1 MSETGTGR
9 RRYRSELRARQA
21 RETRQVVVEAAT
33 ELFVRHGYAATT
45 LDAVADA
52 AEVSR
57 KTVFN
62 AVGGKSALL
71 HLAWDRSL
79 TGDDEPV
86 PMAQRPAVRQILA
99 STDPAESVRLWVAM
113 VVDVQVRSAPIGR
126 VLAAAADVDPDAA
139 ALLATAD
146 AERYQGAREFVEHL
160 HRVGGLRPGV
170 TPERAADV
178 CWAQNDGS
186 AYRRLVLDRG
196 WPAAAFEQWLVRV
209 VTTSLLP
216 D

>member
-1 MSETGTGR
+1 MSEADTGR
-9 RRYRSELRARQA
+9 RTYRSELRARQA

-52 AEVSR
+52 AGVSR

-62 AVGGKSALL
+62 AVGGKSVLL
-71 HLAWDRSL
+71 HLAWDQSL
-79 TGDDEPV
+79 TGDDVPV
-86 PMAQRPAVRQILA
+86 SMAQRPAVQQILA
-99 STDPAESVRLWVAM
+99 SADPAESVRLWVAM

-126 VLAAAADVDPDAA
+126 VLAVAADGDPDAA

-146 AERYQGAREFVEHL
+146 AERHQGAREFVAHL
-160 HRVGGLRPGV
+160 RRLGGLRPDV

-178 CWAQNDGS
+178 CWALNDGS

-196 WPAAAFEQWLVRV
+196 WSAAAFERWLVRV
-209 VTTSLLP
+209 VTTSLLL